1 MKGGTELKTSLS
13 ARAMQYVFA
22 YVFMLVAIYPIVL
35 MIASSFKTN
44 MEIFSNP
51 LSLPQSFS
59 LDTYKKLWEA
69 VPFGDFL
76 LNSVIVSVTSVVLI
90 AVFSAM
96 AAFYVSRFS
105 YRWTGLLYFYFL
117 VGLMIPIKLGIVPL
131 FLLMKNLELLN
142 TLWSLILI
150 YTASGIPI
158 SVFILTGFFRT
169 LPVELE
175 EAARIDG
182 CNHFQVFW
190 RVLLP
195 LIRPALGTVVIINF
209 ISAWNDFFF
218 PLIFIQEEA
227 LKTIPVG
234 MMVLFGEYE
243 TDWSLLFAGL
253 TLSALPMIGVFLM
266 ASRQF
271 MEGLT
276 AGAVK

>member
-1 MKGGTELKTSLS
+1 MRAGIGRRSL
-13 ARAMQYVFA
+13 QYLFA
-22 YVFMLVAIYPIVL
+22 YLFVLVALYPIVL
-35 MIASSFKTN
+35 MVSSSVKTN
-44 MEIFSNP
+44 AEIFTSP
-51 LSLPQSFS
+51 LALPKTFS
-59 LDTYKKLWEA
+59 LDTYRKLWEV
-69 VPFGDFL
+69 VPFADFL
-76 LNSVIVSVTSVVLI
+76 MNSVVVSVTSVLLI
-90 AVFSAM
+90 TVTSAM
-96 AAFYVSRFS
+96 AAFYLARFS
-105 YRWTGLLYFYFL
+105 YRWTGLLYFFFL
-117 VGLMIPIKLGIVPL
+117 LGLMIPIKLGIVPL
-131 FLLMKNLELLN
+131 FLLMKKLGLLN
-142 TLWSLILI
+142 SLWSLILI

-209 ISAWNDFFF
+209 IHAWNDFFF
-218 PLIFIQEEA
+218 PLIFIQDEA

-253 TLSALPMIGVFLM
+253 TLSALPMIAVFLM
-266 ASRQF
+266 ASRKF

>member
-1 MKGGTELKTSLS
+1 MKTSIGG
-13 ARAMQYVFA
+13 RAVQYVIA
-22 YVFMLVAIYPIVL
+22 YLFMLVALYPIAL

-44 MEIFSNP
+44 MEIFANP
-51 LSLPQSFS
+51 LSLPSTFH
-59 LDTYKKLWEA
+59 LETYQKLWEA
-69 VPFGDFL
+69 VPFADFL
-76 LNSVIVSVTSVVLI
+76 WNSIFVSGMSVLMI
-90 AVFSAM
+90 TVFSAM
-96 AAFYVSRFS
+96 AAFYLARFS
-105 YRWTGLLYFYFL
+105 FKWTAALYFFFL
-117 VGLMIPIKLGIVPL
+117 LGLMIPIKLGIVPL
-131 FLLMKNLELLN
+131 FILMKNLGLLN
-142 TLWSLILI
+142 SLWSLILI

-158 SVFILTGFFRT
+158 AVFILTGFFRT

-182 CNHFQVFW
+182 CSNFQVFW

-195 LIRPALGTVVIINF
+195 LIRPALATVVIINF
-209 ISAWNDFFF
+209 IHAWNDFFF
-218 PLIFIQEEA
+218 PLIFIQKEM

-253 TLSALPMIGVFLM
+253 TLSALPMIGVFLL

>member
-1 MKGGTELKTSLS
+1 MLSKISSRSL
-13 ARAMQYVFA
+13 QYVFA
-22 YVFMLVAIYPIVL
+22 YLFVLVSLYPIVL
-35 MIASSFKTN
+35 MVSSSLKTN
-44 MEIFSNP
+44 AEIFTNP
-51 LSLPQSFS
+51 LSLPGSFHF
-59 LDTYKKLWEA
+59 DTYRKLWEA
-69 VPFGDFL
+69 VPFADFL
-76 LNSVIVSVTSVVLI
+76 INSAVVSVTSVVLI
-90 AVFSAM
+90 AVSSSM
-96 AAFYVSRFS
+96 AAFYLARFS
-105 YRWTGLLYFYFL
+105 YRWTGWLYFFF
-117 VGLMIPIKLGIVPL
+117 VMGLMIPVKLGIVPL
-131 FLLMKNLELLN
+131 FLLMKKLGLLN
-142 TLWSLILI
+142 SLWSLILI

-190 RVLLP
+190 KVLLP

-209 ISAWNDFFF
+209 IHAWNDFFF
-218 PLIFIQEEA
+218 PLIFIQKDT

-253 TLSALPMIGVFLM
+253 TLSALPMIVVFLL